1 MLPETN
7 SENSSRSCNETI
19 SQKGFRFTAQRREVY
34 DALLVQRDH
43 PTAVD
48 VFMRVQKKL
57 PGISLATVYNCLET
71 LTECGLVRAVNHDR
85 QPSRYCANLEP
96 HAHFFCEKCGAVYD
110 VAPGNAQSG
119 TAGWQPGWQPGWQ
132 LPPGATV
139 SHHEI
144 SFRGLCGACSAQAAS
159 AQPTQGG
166 ASSTQPAQ
174 HSKS

>member
-1 MLPETN
+1 MLPESNSETN
-7 SENSSRSCNETI
+7 SRNCNETI

-34 DALLVQRDH
+34 DALLVKRDH

-96 HAHFFCEKCGAVYD
+96 HAHFFCEQCGAVYD
-110 VAPGNAQSG
+110 VP
-119 TAGWQPGWQPGWQ
+119 AGESRTEAVGWQ
-132 LPPGATV
+132 LPAGATV
-139 SHHEI
+139 THHEV
-144 SFRGLCGACSAQAAS
+144 SFRGLCGGCAA
-159 AQPTQGG
+159 
-166 ASSTQPAQ
+166 QPAQ
-174 HSKS
+174 ANQISNS

>member
-1 MLPETN
+1 MLPEST
-7 SENSSRSCNETI
+7 SDTSSRSCNETI

-71 LTECGLVRAVNHDR
+71 LTGCGLVRAVNHDR
-85 QPSRYCANLEP
+85 QPSRFCANLDP
-96 HAHFFCEKCGAVYD
+96 HAHFFCDQCGAVYD
-110 VAPGNAQSG
+110 VPASAAEPAIS
-119 TAGWQPGWQPGWQ
+119 GWQ

-139 SHHEI
+139 THHEVA
-144 SFRGLCGACSAQAAS
+144 FRGHCPKCAAADVPAQA
-159 AQPTQGG
+159 
-166 ASSTQPAQ
+166 
-174 HSKS
+174 SKS